1 MGATFG
7 IAIFSAALCAFIA
20 ARFPFPT
27 DIFDDHEHFKNVK
40 YGDDLDKYNAAEIVE
55 NTNND
60 ADEMP

>member
-20 ARFPFPT
+20 ARFPHPT

-40 YGDDLDKYNAAEIVE
+40 YGDNLD
-55 NTNND
+55 
-60 ADEMP
+60 